1 MNHRW
6 SRITELLSAAL
17 ERDPPERA
25 TYLNGECGDD
35 AGLRAEVESLLA
47 SHQQAGVFLETP
59 AALAS
64 GLVPAPEGDEA
75 LAGETLGPY
84 RMERQLGRGGMG
96 VVYLAEDTRLGRKVA
111 VKILPKEFSA
121 DNARKDRLRLEAR
134 AAAALSHPAIATV
147 FSIEELDGR
156 LCLVSEYVRGDTLRA
171 ELDHGPLSLDLLID
185 TGIQVSRGLAAA
197 HAAGVIHRDLKPDN
211 IIRSIQGEV
220 KILDFGIA
228 HLDAPGAGSSRR
240 LTAVG
245 QAIGTPGYMSPEQL
259 DGAEIDPRSDVFA
272 LGVLLYE
279 LATGAHPFTGPTPAA
294 TIANVYAANPPQLNG
309 LDGRL
314 PPQLDAIV
322 RKCVRRNRG
331 ERYSSAL
338 DVARD
343 LQDLRDGRL
352 SAPAPAGR
360 ARALSSPL
368 WWWQIHQVSV
378 ILVESVL
385 VWGVWHAYK
394 VDRQDWTLALFLAYI
409 TTVAVNGT
417 LRVHLLFTSAFNVSE
432 MRQQLRR
439 ALPIVRGTDL
449 LVALLLLLASAS
461 FVRSTVL
468 LSATLAAFGVGWAVV
483 SLIVEPATHA
493 AAFRSAPE
501 PTLRR

>member
-1 MNHRW
+1 MDHRW
-6 SRITELLSAAL
+6 SRITDLLSAAL
-17 ERDPPERA
+17 ERDPTERA
-25 TYLNGECGDD
+25 AYLDGECGGD

-64 GLVPAPEGDEA
+64 GLVPAPEGDGA
-75 LAGETLGPY
+75 LAGQTLGPY

-111 VKILPKEFSA
+111 VKILPKEFST
-121 DNARKDRLRLEAR
+121 DSARKERLRLEAR

-147 FSIEELDGR
+147 FSLEELEGR

-171 ELDHGPLSLDLLID
+171 ELDHGPFSLDLLID

-228 HLDAPGAGSSRR
+228 HLDAPGAGSSPR

-245 QAIGTPGYMSPEQL
+245 QAVGTPGYMSPEQL
-259 DGAEIDPRSDVFA
+259 DGAEIDPRSDIFA

-279 LATGAHPFTGPTPAA
+279 LATGGHPFTGPTPAA
-294 TIANVYAANPPQLNG
+294 TIANVYAANPPPFNG

-314 PPQLDAIV
+314 PPPLDAIV

-343 LQDLRDGRL
+343 LEDLREGRL
-352 SAPAPAGR
+352 RAPVPAGR
-360 ARALSSPL
+360 TRALSSPL
-368 WWWQIHQVSV
+368 WWWQIHQLSA
-378 ILVESVL
+378 ILVEGGL
-385 VWGVWHAYK
+385 VYAVWHAHT

-409 TTVAVNGT
+409 ATVAVNGT
-417 LRVHLLFTSAFNVSE
+417 LRAHLLFTSAFNVSDVRE
-432 MRQQLRR
+432 QLRR

-449 LVALLLLLASAS
+449 FVAVMLLIPAAAML
-461 FVRSTVL
+461 RPDTL

-483 SLIVEPATHA
+483 SLMVEPATRS
-493 AAFRSAPE
+493 AAFGSAPD
-501 PTLRR
+501 PPPRR

>member
-1 MNHRW
+1 
-6 SRITELLSAAL
+6 
-17 ERDPPERA
+17 
-25 TYLNGECGDD
+25 
-35 AGLRAEVESLLA
+35 
-47 SHQQAGVFLETP
+47 
-59 AALAS
+59 
-64 GLVPAPEGDEA
+64 
-75 LAGETLGPY
+75 
-84 RMERQLGRGGMG
+84 MERQLGRGGMG

-111 VKILPKEFSA
+111 VKILPKEFST
-121 DNARKDRLRLEAR
+121 DSARKDRLRLEAR

-147 FSIEELDGR
+147 FSFEELEGR

-171 ELDHGPLSLDLLID
+171 ELDHGPFSLELLID
-185 TGIQVSRGLAAA
+185 TGVQVARGLAVA

-211 IIRSIQGEV
+211 IIRGIQGDV

-228 HLDAPGAGSSRR
+228 RLDAPGAASPQR

-259 DGAEIDPRSDVFA
+259 DGADVDHRTDIFA

-279 LATGAHPFTGPTPAA
+279 LAAGAHPFAGPTPAA
-294 TIANVYAANPPQLNG
+294 TIANVYAADPPPLSG
-309 LDGRL
+309 PDGRL

-352 SAPAPAGR
+352 GAASRAGR
-360 ARALSSPL
+360 TRVRSSAL
-368 WWWQIHQVSV
+368 WWWQIHQVCA
-378 ILVESVL
+378 ILVEGGL
-385 VWGVWHAYK
+385 VYAVWHAHT

-409 TTVAVNGT
+409 ATVAVNGT
-417 LRVHLLFTSAFNVSE
+417 LRAHLLFTSAFNVSDVRE
-432 MRQQLRR
+432 QLRR

-449 LVALLLLLASAS
+449 LVAVMLLIPAAATL
-461 FVRSTVL
+461 RPDTL

-483 SLIVEPATHA
+483 SLMVEPATRK
-493 AAFRSAPE
+493 AAFPS
-501 PTLRR
+501 

>member
-1 MNHRW
+1 MDHRW

-25 TYLNGECGDD
+25 TYLDGECGGD

-47 SHQQAGVFLETP
+47 SHQQAGAFLETP

-64 GLVPAPEGDEA
+64 GLVPASEGDEA
-75 LAGETLGPY
+75 LAGQMLGPY

-96 VVYLAEDTRLGRKVA
+96 VVFLAEDTRLGRKVA

-147 FSIEELDGR
+147 FSLEELDSR

-171 ELDHGPLSLDLLID
+171 ELEHGPFSLDLLID
-185 TGIQVSRGLAAA
+185 TGIQVARGLAAA

-211 IIRSIQGEV
+211 VIRSIQGEV

-228 HLDAPGAGSSRR
+228 HLDAPGAGSSPR

-259 DGAEIDPRSDVFA
+259 DGADIDPRADVFA

-279 LATGAHPFTGPTPAA
+279 LATAVHPFKGPTPAA
-294 TIANVYAANPPQLNG
+294 TMANVYAANPPQLKG

-331 ERYSSAL
+331 ERYCSAL

-352 SAPAPAGR
+352 RAPTAGR
-360 ARALSSPL
+360 ARAASSPV
-368 WWWQIHQVSV
+368 WWWQIHQLCA
-378 ILVESVL
+378 IAVESGL
-385 VWGVWHAYK
+385 VVAVARAYRM
-394 VDRQDWTLALFLAYI
+394 DARDWTLALLLAYVA
-409 TTVAVNGT
+409 TVVVNGT
-417 LRVHLLFTSAFNVSE
+417 LRLHLLFTRAFNGGGMPE
-432 MRQQLRR
+432 QLRR
-439 ALPIVRGTDL
+439 TMPIARGTDM
-449 LVALLLLLASAS
+449 VIGALLLAAAAAAVHAS
-461 FVRSTVL
+461 VH
-468 LSATLAAFGVGWAVV
+468 LSATLAAFAVGWTVV
-483 SLIVEPATHA
+483 SAIVEPATRA
-493 AAFRSAPE
+493 AAFRPAPD
-501 PTLRR
+501 PTPHR

>member
-1 MNHRW
+1 MDHRW

-17 ERDPPERA
+17 ERDPGERA
-25 TYLNGECGDD
+25 AFLNDECGGD
-35 AGLRAEVESLLA
+35 AALRTEVESLLA

-64 GLVPAPEGDEA
+64 GLVPAPEGDGA
-75 LAGETLGPY
+75 LAGQALGPY

-111 VKILPKEFSA
+111 VKILPKELST

-147 FSIEELDGR
+147 YSLEELDGR

-171 ELDHGPLSLDLLID
+171 ELDHGPFSLDLLID
-185 TGIQVSRGLAAA
+185 TGLQVARGLAAA

-228 HLDAPGAGSSRR
+228 HFDTSVAASSPR

-259 DGAEIDPRSDVFA
+259 DGADIDPRSDIFA
-272 LGVLLYE
+272 FGVLLYE

-294 TIANVYAANPPQLNG
+294 TLANVYAANPPQLSG

-314 PPQLDAIV
+314 PPQFDAIV

-338 DVARD
+338 DIARD
-343 LQDLRDGRL
+343 LQDLPDGRL
-352 SAPAPAGR
+352 RAPGPAGR
-360 ARALSSPL
+360 TPVLSSPL
-368 WWWQIHQVSV
+368 WWWQIHQVCA
-378 ILVESVL
+378 ILVEGGL
-385 VWGVWHAYK
+385 VYAVWHAHK

-417 LRVHLLFTSAFNVSE
+417 LRVHLLFTSAFNASD
-432 MRQQLRR
+432 MREQLRR
-439 ALPIVRGTDL
+439 TLPIVRGTDL
-449 LVALLLLLASAS
+449 LVALMLLIPAAAML
-461 FVRSTVL
+461 RPDTL

-483 SLIVEPATHA
+483 SLMVEPATRA
-493 AAFRSAPE
+493 AAFR
-501 PTLRR
+501 PTTDRTPPR

>member
-1 MNHRW
+1 MDHRW

-17 ERDPPERA
+17 ERDPAERA
-25 TYLNGECGDD
+25 TFLEGECGGD

-47 SHQQAGVFLETP
+47 SNRQAGVFLETP

-64 GLVPAPEGDEA
+64 GLVPAPEGDGA
-75 LAGETLGPY
+75 LAGQMLGPY

-96 VVYLAEDTRLGRKVA
+96 VVYLAEDMRLGRKVA

-147 FSIEELDGR
+147 FSLEELDGR

-171 ELDHGPLSLDLLID
+171 ELDHGPFSLDLLID

-228 HLDAPGAGSSRR
+228 HLDTPGAGSSPR

-279 LATGAHPFTGPTPAA
+279 LATGTHPFTGPTPAA
-294 TIANVYAANPPQLNG
+294 TIANVYAANPPQRNG

-314 PPQLDAIV
+314 PPPLDAIV

-352 SAPAPAGR
+352 IAPSPVSR
-360 ARALSSPL
+360 TRVLSSPL
-368 WWWQIHQVSV
+368 WWWQIHQVCA
-378 ILVESVL
+378 ILVESGL
-385 VWGVWHAYK
+385 VYAVWHAHK

-409 TTVAVNGT
+409 TTVALNGT

-439 ALPIVRGTDL
+439 AMPIVRGTDL
-449 LVALLLLLASAS
+449 LVALLLLLASATL
-461 FVRSTVL
+461 VRSAVF
-468 LSATLAAFGVGWAVV
+468 LSATLAAFSVGWAVV